1 MGRRGEREERHG
13 GSSMGM
19 AGVAIDCFF
28 LPFDGETEETCEDRP
43 DWSPALVAM
52 VRSLVDTFVF
62 SDAGLVEDASEFFF
76 KAACFFLFTTSVQT
90 LVDVSSN
97 SLSDLGVE
105 G

>member
-1 MGRRGEREERHG
+1 
-13 GSSMGM
+13 MGM

-28 LPFDGETEETCEDRP
+28 LPFDGESEEACEDRP
-43 DWSPALVAM
+43 DWSPTLVAM
-52 VRSLVDTFVF
+52 ARSLVDSFVF
-62 SDAGLVEDASEFFF
+62 SDAGVAEDVWSFFF
-76 KAACFFLFTTSVQT
+76 KAACFFLFTTLVQT